1 MQAMYRIDGT
11 DVQLT
16 QQQAFWYVPF
26 IDVLALLL
34 LLVVIW
40 RLSTWIR
47 RKKLRKL
54 GAHVV
59 RMCTRLIAN
68 SRAAVRL
75 RSHKQKQ
82 R

>member
-1 MQAMYRIDGT
+1 MQAMYRIDST

-16 QQQAFWYVPF
+16 QKQVFWYVPF

-59 RMCTRLIAN
+59 HMGTRLIAN